1 MYYSKLIN
9 DFGVIIYLYMDII
22 LIISTNMNDVNDT
35 KKYLTSKFKMKSLNL
50 VNTILGIKVRKTMRV
65 FLFFNAN

>member
-1 MYYSKLIN
+1 
-9 DFGVIIYLYMDII
+9 MDII